1 MNLGTRSRYNGP
13 IVTKG
18 SHSLENLT
26 AEPFRLFFPTGMI
39 FGLLGVLLWPLF
51 HAGWLPYYPSFAHTR
66 LMISGFAA
74 FFIFGFLMTAGPR
87 LLGVPAFSRTAV
99 LSVFSLSC
107 AACIAQLFNWIVLGD
122 LVFCASV
129 GVVLSFAA
137 QAYRYRSDCPPPGF
151 PLAALGLASA
161 FVGSLSLALVTFG
174 WSNPHL
180 FGLGKILL
188 FQGFTLLPIVGVG
201 AFFFPKLLG
210 SRNHHDF
217 PEMRIANSEWKRRFK
232 HSCLVGIC
240 FLVSVVLELAGYIAV
255 AYLLRLAAL
264 VGYCWFEIPFRELRL
279 NRSLHGAQLLAILST
294 IAIGLAGAA
303 LFPAQKI
310 AWLHAYF
317 LVGLTG
323 VIFLV
328 SIRVVFGHSGR
339 PDLILKSSRLS
350 KWITGALVLAAATRI
365 FADFYLSVQTSHY
378 LYAAALWLVC
388 GFVWLLFV
396 APKTMVTE
404 PETSPSCHS

>member
-1 MNLGTRSRYNGP
+1 M
-13 IVTKG
+13 V
-18 SHSLENLT
+18 
-26 AEPFRLFFPTGMI
+26 

-51 HAGWLPYYPSFAHTR
+51 HAGWLPYYPSIAHTR

-87 LLGVPAFSRTAV
+87 LLGVPAFKRATV
-99 LSVFSLSC
+99 LSVFLLSC
-107 AACIAQLFNWIVLGD
+107 SACIAQLFNWIVLGD
-122 LVFCASV
+122 LLFCSSV
-129 GVVLSFAA
+129 GVVLFFAA
-137 QAYRYRSDCPPPGF
+137 QTYRFRSDCPPPGF
-151 PLAALGLASA
+151 PFAALGLACA
-161 FVGSLSLALVTFG
+161 FLGSLSLALVTMG
-174 WSNPHL
+174 WDSPHL
-180 FGLGKILL
+180 FGFGKILL

-210 SRNHHDF
+210 SRNEHDF
-217 PEMRIANSEWKRRFK
+217 PEMRIANAAWKRRFR
-232 HSCLVGIC
+232 HSAWVGFG
-240 FLVSVVLELAGYIAV
+240 FLLSVALELAGYVAA
-255 AYLLRLAAL
+255 AYLLRLGAL
-264 VGYCWFEIPFRELRL
+264 VGYCCSEIPFRDFRL
-279 NRSLHGAQLLAILST
+279 HRNIHGAQLLAILST

-303 LFPAQKI
+303 FFPGQKV

-339 PDLILKSSRLS
+339 PDLILKSGRLS
-350 KWITGALVLAAATRI
+350 KWITGALTLAAATRI

-388 GFVWLLFV
+388 GFAWLLFV

-404 PETSPSCHS
+404 PEGSRPCPS